1 MAHGFVKECHDFA
14 NFSDLRSFHIRFII
28 HVNIFHNV
36 FIILCV
42 LFLGEL
48 SAMNPLAF
56 FQHPAS
62 AIAPSTFRAAPA
74 AITQNPL
81 LAVNHLSVR
90 YRSVEALRQV
100 TFNIAPGMLVGIFGP
115 NGAGKSTLVKAMLG
129 LIPSVTGSVMY
140 GDRPLMQQ
148 LERTAYVP
156 QRSQIDWS
164 FPATVWDVVLMG
176 RVRKA
181 GYFHRFSAT
190 SRQVAAAALE
200 RVGMAAY
207 RDRRIGELSGGQQQ
221 RVFLAR
227 SLAQEADVFV
237 FDEPFVGVDQKTEE
251 VLFRIFRELANAG
264 KIVLIVNHDLGE
276 SITHFDQ
283 LVLLNGELIA
293 SGDRSQ
299 VLTPENMTRAYGG
312 YVRFFGQAA

>member
-1 MAHGFVKECHDFA
+1 
-14 NFSDLRSFHIRFII
+14 
-28 HVNIFHNV
+28 
-36 FIILCV
+36 
-42 LFLGEL
+42 
-48 SAMNPLAF
+48 MNPLAF
-56 FQHPAS
+56 FQPSPS
-62 AIAPSTFRAAPA
+62 ATPIPSNFRVISA
-74 AITQNPL
+74 AIPQNPPI
-81 LAVNHLSVR
+81 AVNHLSVR

-100 TFNIAPGMLVGIFGP
+100 TFRIAPGSLVGIFGP

-129 LIPSVTGSVMY
+129 LIPSVTGSVMF

-190 SRQVAAAALE
+190 SRHIAAAALE
-200 RVGMAAY
+200 RVGMTAY

-251 VLFRIFRELANAG
+251 VLFRIFRELANTG

-276 SITHFDQ
+276 SITYFDQ
-283 LVLLNGELIA
+283 LVLLNRELIA